1 MYVNRSFRI
10 VIGVERHITNVT

>member
-1 MYVNRSFRI
+1 MYLNRSFRI

>member
-1 MYVNRSFRI
+1 MYVNRSFLI